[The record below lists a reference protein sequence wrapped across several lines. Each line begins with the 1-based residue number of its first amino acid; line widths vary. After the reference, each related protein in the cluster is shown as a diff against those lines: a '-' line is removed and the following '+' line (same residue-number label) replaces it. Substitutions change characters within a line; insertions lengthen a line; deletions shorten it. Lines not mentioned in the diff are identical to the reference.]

1 MLGKFATESYDDLK
15 FGQNATIRIICNFIL
30 LLKSVKIGRTIVKL
44 KFNCETSDFRLHVK
58 PD

>member
-15 FGQNATIRIICNFIL
+15 FGQNATIRIICNFIF

-44 KFNCETSDFRLHVK
+44 KFNCETSLNVK